1 MIDLMQAVEFVRVGK
16 LYMIKDGD
24 GTRYTEEQVKEMM
37 RKNTKELNQEIKEDK
52 KEEKPRKKKVVKDD
66 IVEETSQA
74 D

>member
-1 MIDLMQAVEFVRVGK
+1 MLDLMQAVEFVKVGK

-24 GTRYTEEQVKEMM
+24 GTRYTEEQVKEMI
-37 RKNTKELNQEIKEDK
+37 RKNNRELQEI

>member
-1 MIDLMQAVEFVRVGK
+1 MLDLMQAVEFVKVGK

-37 RKNTKELNQEIKEDK
+37 RKNNKELNQEIKV
-52 KEEKPRKKKVVKDD
+52 EKPRKKKVVKND

>member
-1 MIDLMQAVEFVRVGK
+1 MLDLMQAVEFVKVGK

-37 RKNTKELNQEIKEDK
+37 RKNNKELNQEI

-66 IVEETSQA
+66 IVKETSQA

>member
-1 MIDLMQAVEFVRVGK
+1 MLDLMQAVEFVKVGK

-37 RKNTKELNQEIKEDK
+37 RKNNKELNQEIKV
-52 KEEKPRKKKVVKDD
+52 EKPRKKKVVKND

-74 D
+74 N

>member
-1 MIDLMQAVEFVRVGK
+1 MLDLMQAVEFVKVGK

-37 RKNTKELNQEIKEDK
+37 RKNNKELNQEI